1 MSAPRSPPA
10 LQVAA
15 SAPAHEAAPRII
27 FNLTTTAM
35 WSGPPVGMVRAESE
49 FGRWGLR
56 HLDRLVPAFF
66 DPGTGGFRE
75 LDREVANDLISQR
88 TAIDT
93 LSFVSPARK
102 GKRKTDRIPR
112 PLQPLAM
119 WLLQSRRMAL
129 QTLERFRL
137 AHPDGRAAAFA
148 DTVQRAI
155 MGHKYR
161 AVMVRPDG
169 SRRAYVTTDMIL
181 GPPIELTFRDT
192 LVCAGAGWTHDDIRA
207 IAEAKRRS
215 GFRFVLLC
223 FDIIPLMFPKFYK
236 PADIAIH
243 RDYCHVAFPLADLVV
258 FNSNTVAA
266 DVRAYCEANGLALGR
281 TAVSMLGADIR
292 PTAANV
298 PLPAGLEPDRYALL
312 VSTIEPRKGHRMI
325 YQAWLALLEA
335 GIPQRTGF
343 KLVFAGRIGWMVED
357 LVAEL
362 RGDPRLAGT
371 LEILTDADDDEVAA
385 LYQHAAFCL
394 YPSEYEGYGLP
405 VIEAFFH
412 GKAVL
417 ASTGGAVPEVAGAFS
432 PCLDPGDLAAWRDML
447 RLWIETPQARSAYV
461 ECIRASFHR
470 PTWDQSAEGFFALV
484 AGTAGAARNE
494 RPPEGS

>member
-1 MSAPRSPPA
+1 MSAPQSPPA
-10 LQVAA
+10 PQAAA
-15 SAPAHEAAPRII
+15 SAEAREAQPRIV

-75 LDREVANDLISQR
+75 LDRGVANDLISQR

-137 AHPDGRAAAFA
+137 AHPNGRASAIA

-155 MGHKYR
+155 MGGKYR

-181 GPPIELTFRDT
+181 GPPIALTSRDT

-207 IAEAKRRS
+207 IAEAKRRT

-236 PADIAIH
+236 PADVAIH

-281 TAVSMLGADIR
+281 TAVSTLGADIR
-292 PTAANV
+292 PMAADV

-325 YQAWLALLEA
+325 YQAWLALLAA
-335 GIPQRTGF
+335 GVPQRARF
-343 KLVFAGRIGWMVED
+343 KLVFAGRIGWLVDD
-357 LVAEL
+357 LLADL
-362 RGDPRLAGT
+362 RGDPRLAGN
-371 LEILTDADDDEVAA
+371 LEILTDADDDEIAA
-385 LYQHAAFCL
+385 LYRHAAFCL
-394 YPSEYEGYGLP
+394 YPSKYEGYGLP
-405 VIEAFFH
+405 VIESFFH

-417 ASTGGAVPEVAGAFS
+417 ASTGGAVPEVVGAFS
-432 PCLDPGDLAAWRDML
+432 PCLDPDDAAAWLHML
-447 RLWIETPQARSAYV
+447 RLWIEKPEARSAYV
-461 ECIRASFHR
+461 ERIRASFQR

-484 AGTAGAARNE
+484 AETAGAARNG
-494 RPPEGS
+494 RPPAGS

>member
-10 LQVAA
+10 PRAA
-15 SAPAHEAAPRII
+15 VPTEAGDAAPRIA

-56 HLDRLVPAFF
+56 HLDRLIPAFF
-66 DPGTGGFRE
+66 DPGTGSFRE
-75 LDREVANDLISQR
+75 LDRKVASDLISQR

-102 GKRKTDRIPR
+102 GKRKTDRIPK

-129 QTLERFRL
+129 QTLERLRL
-137 AHPDGRAAAFA
+137 AHPNGRAAAIA
-148 DTVQRAI
+148 DTMQRAI
-155 MGHKYR
+155 MGDKYR
-161 AVMVRPDG
+161 PVMVRPDG

-181 GPPIELTFRDT
+181 GSPIELTSRDT

-207 IAEAKRRS
+207 IAEEKRRT

-223 FDIIPLMFPKFYK
+223 FDIIPLMFPQFYK
-236 PADIAIH
+236 AADVAIH
-243 RDYCHVAFPLADLVV
+243 RDYCHIAFPLADLVV

-266 DVRAYCEANGLALGR
+266 DVRAYCEANGLALGT
-281 TAVSMLGADIR
+281 TAVSTLGADIR
-292 PTAANV
+292 PATTNA

-325 YQAWLALLEA
+325 YEVWLALLEA
-335 GIPQRTGF
+335 GVPQRTRF
-343 KLVFAGRIGWMVED
+343 KLVFAGRIGWMVDD
-357 LVAEL
+357 LVEGL
-362 RGDPRLAGT
+362 RRDPRLAGT
-371 LEILTDADDDEVAA
+371 IEILTDADDDEIAA
-385 LYQHAAFCL
+385 LYRHAAFCL
-394 YPSEYEGYGLP
+394 YPSRYEGYGLP
-405 VIEAFFH
+405 VIESFFH

-417 ASTGGAVPEVAGAFS
+417 ASTGGAVPEVVGAFS
-432 PCLDPGDLAAWRDML
+432 PCLDPEDGAGWLDML
-447 RLWIETPQARSAYV
+447 RLWIEKPEARSPYV
-461 ECIRASFHR
+461 ERIRTSFHP
-470 PTWDQSAEGFFALV
+470 PTWDQSAEAFFRLV
-484 AGTAGAARNE
+484 SGTSGPATSESPPAGT
-494 RPPEGS
+494 

>member
-1 MSAPRSPPA
+1 MSAAPPPPQGTA
-10 LQVAA
+10 REGAGR
-15 SAPAHEAAPRII
+15 AAPRIV
-27 FNLTTTAM
+27 FDLTTTAM
-35 WSGPPVGMVRAESE
+35 WSGPPVGIVRAESE
-49 FGRWGLR
+49 LGRWGLR
-56 HLDRLVPAFF
+56 HLDRFVPAFF
-66 DPGTGGFRE
+66 DPRTGRFRE
-75 LDREVANDLISQR
+75 LDRAAANDLIAHR
-88 TAIDT
+88 IAIDT

-137 AHPDGRAAAFA
+137 AHPDGRTAKIV

-155 MGHKYR
+155 MGDKYR

-181 GPPIELTFRDT
+181 GAPIELTARDT

-207 IAEAKRRS
+207 IAEAKRRT

-223 FDIIPLMFPKFYK
+223 FDIIPLMFPRFYK
-236 PADIAIH
+236 DVDVAIH
-243 RDYCHVAFPLADLVV
+243 RNYCHIAFPLADLVV
-258 FNSNTVAA
+258 FNSNAVAR

-281 TAVSMLGADIR
+281 TAVSTLGADIR
-292 PTAANV
+292 AAAPV
-298 PLPAGLEPDRYALL
+298 PLPVGLEPDRYALL

-325 YQAWLALLEA
+325 YEAWLELLDA
-335 GIPQRTGF
+335 GIPQRARF
-343 KLVFAGRIGWMVED
+343 KLVFAGRVGWLIED

-362 RGDPRLAGT
+362 RGDPHLQGT
-371 LEILTDADDDEVAA
+371 LEILTDADDDEIAA
-385 LYQHAAFCL
+385 LYRHAAFCL
-394 YPSEYEGYGLP
+394 YPSQYEGYGLP

-417 ASTGGAVPEVAGAFS
+417 ASTGGAVPEVVGDFS
-432 PCLDPGDLAAWRDML
+432 PCLDPDDSAAWLAML
-447 RLWIETPQARSAYV
+447 RLWIETPEARATYV
-461 ECIRASFHR
+461 ERIRSSFHR
-470 PTWDQSAEGFFALV
+470 PTWDRAAEAFFALV
-484 AGTAGAARNE
+484 AQAADAAN
-494 RPPEGS
+494 GD

>member
-10 LQVAA
+10 LQAA
-15 SAPAHEAAPRII
+15 MPSRADEAAPRIV

-56 HLDRLVPAFF
+56 HLDRLIPVFF
-66 DPGTGGFRE
+66 DPATGGFRE

-102 GKRKTDRIPR
+102 GKRKTDRIPKL
-112 PLQPLAM
+112 LQPLAM

-129 QTLERFRL
+129 QTLERLRL
-137 AHPDGRAAAFA
+137 AHPTGRAAAIA
-148 DTVQRAI
+148 DTLQRPI
-155 MGHKYR
+155 MGDKYR

-181 GPPIELTFRDT
+181 GAPIELGSRDI
-192 LVCAGAGWTHDDIRA
+192 LVCAGAGWTHDDIRV
-207 IAEAKRRS
+207 IAEEKRRT

-223 FDIIPLMFPKFYK
+223 FDIIPLMFPEFYK
-236 PADIAIH
+236 AADFATH
-243 RDYCHVAFPLADLVV
+243 RDYWHIAFPLADLLI
-258 FNSNTVAA
+258 FNSNAVAT
-266 DVRAYCEANGLALGR
+266 DVRAYCKANGLALKR
-281 TAVSMLGADIR
+281 TAVSTLGADIR
-292 PTAANV
+292 SAAADA
-298 PLPAGLEPDRYALL
+298 PLPAGLESDRYALL

-335 GIPQRTGF
+335 GIPQRTRF
-343 KLVFAGRIGWMVED
+343 KLVFAGRIGWLVDD
-357 LVAEL
+357 LVESL
-362 RGDPRLAGT
+362 RRDPRLAGT
-371 LEILTDADDDEVAA
+371 IQILTDADDDEIAA
-385 LYQHAAFCL
+385 LYRHAAFCL
-394 YPSEYEGYGLP
+394 YPSRYEGYGLP

-417 ASTGGAVPEVAGAFS
+417 ASSGGAVPEVAGEFS
-432 PCLDPGDLAAWRDML
+432 PCLDPEDGAAWLDML
-447 RLWIETPQARSAYV
+447 RLWIEKPDARATYV
-461 ECIRASFHR
+461 ERIRRSFHR
-470 PTWDQSAEGFFALV
+470 PTWDRSAEAFFTLV
-484 AGTAGAARNE
+484 SRSADMAGGD
-494 RPPEGS
+494 